1 MKGIDYNEILSPVV
15 RHTTKRVLLT
25 LVAQLDLDLEQLDIK
40 TTFQHGESE
49 EEIYMQQLEDLRS
62 LGKNIVFVS

>member
-25 LVAQLDLDLEQLDIK
+25 LVAQLDLDLE
-40 TTFQHGESE
+40 
-49 EEIYMQQLEDLRS
+49 
-62 LGKNIVFVS
+62 